1 MMVGRKSLF
10 ILLAILWIAG
20 CSNSHTLNTY
30 EDRSLKE
37 NATIVLKTMEQIQVT
52 NTIIQKDS
60 VHAIRIPD
68 REDLHF
74 QASEINRIVVSRHH
88 GIHYGLAGAASA
100 ALWVVLTQDEWNDD
114 NNSGYTFYWSAIY
127 GGIGGYLGYKMGA
140 FHPRECTYYFTSNGN
155 TDKPESA
162 P

>member
-74 QASEINRIVVSRHH
+74 QASEINRIVVS
-88 GIHYGLAGAASA
+88 
-100 ALWVVLTQDEWNDD
+100 
-114 NNSGYTFYWSAIY
+114 
-127 GGIGGYLGYKMGA
+127 
-140 FHPRECTYYFTSNGN
+140 
-155 TDKPESA
+155 
-162 P
+162 